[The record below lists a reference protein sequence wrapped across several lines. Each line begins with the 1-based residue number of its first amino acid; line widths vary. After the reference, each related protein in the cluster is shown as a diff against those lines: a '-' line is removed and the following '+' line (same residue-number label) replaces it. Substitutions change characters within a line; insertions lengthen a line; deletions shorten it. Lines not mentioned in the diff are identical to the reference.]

1 MSDWDAEL
9 KKIDK
14 QLESMSDAALIPAP
28 AKGAP
33 PAAKAQVAAERA
45 ATRTWGAFLRLAL
58 ATALGVGILFWPY
71 AHRCGISV
79 AGYLAAVSAIVAGGL
94 WSSVW
99 TWRHRTARA
108 HVLSLLLVV
117 WGLVLGA
124 IELLPR
130 TGYAK
135 PDPARPTG
143 WTCAAPAAQ
152 STQPAPAQPATA
164 QPAPT
169 QPAPTQPAP
178 AATAR

>member
-9 KKIDK
+9 KKIDR
-14 QLESMSDAALIPAP
+14 QLESMSDSALIPAP

-71 AHRCGISV
+71 SHRCGIGAATYIAAITVV
-79 AGYLAAVSAIVAGGL
+79 AAGGL

-117 WGLVLGA
+117 WGVTLGA

-130 TGYAK
+130 VGYAK
-135 PDPARPTG
+135 PDPLRPTG
-143 WTCAAPAAQ
+143 WTCAAP
-152 STQPAPAQPATA
+152 TPAPSPTA

-169 QPAPTQPAP
+169 QPATAQPATAQP
-178 AATAR
+178 ATGTAAH

>member
-9 KKIDK
+9 KKIDR
-14 QLESMSDAALIPAP
+14 QLESMSDSALIPAP

-33 PAAKAQVAAERA
+33 PAVKAQVAAERA

-71 AHRCGISV
+71 SHRCGIGAAAYIAAITVV
-79 AGYLAAVSAIVAGGL
+79 AAGGL

-108 HVLSLLLVV
+108 HVLSLLLVG
-117 WGLVLGA
+117 WGVVLGA

-130 TGYAK
+130 VGYAK
-135 PDPARPTG
+135 PDPLRPTG
-143 WTCAAPAAQ
+143 WTCAAPASAPSPTAQ
-152 STQPAPAQPATA
+152 PAPTTQPATAQPAPAQPATG
-164 QPAPT
+164 T
-169 QPAPTQPAP
+169 
-178 AATAR
+178 AAH

>member
-14 QLESMSDAALIPAP
+14 QLESMSDSALIPA
-28 AKGAP
+28 AKDAP
-33 PAAKAQVAAERA
+33 PAAKAQIAAERA
-45 ATRTWGAFLRLAL
+45 TTRTWGAFLRLAL

-71 AHRCGISV
+71 ERSCGIGL
-79 AGYLAAVSAIVAGGL
+79 AGYLVAISAILAGGL

-108 HVLSLLLVV
+108 HVLSLLIVV

-130 TGYAK
+130 TGYAR
-135 PDPARPTG
+135 PDTAHPAG
-143 WTCAAPAAQ
+143 WMCVAPAPV
-152 STQPAPAQPATA
+152 QPAPATVP
-164 QPAPT
+164 
-169 QPAPTQPAP
+169 
-178 AATAR
+178 R